1 MRLALVLSFLSGACS
16 AVVWGPGEVR
26 VLVGDSVTVPCRY
39 IDYDKNEKY
48 WCKGK
53 IPLPCRVLVKT
64 DGTTN
69 DKRMSIRDNKT
80 ERVFSVT
87 MKDMREE
94 DDGWYQCAIS
104 TPGIFSN
111 ERSPVYIGVTKDQP
125 PGSVIGQ
132 TKGKVTVRCKYQKSY
147 TDHVKYWCKGNFR
160 ISCST
165 LVKTGDSDTQS
176 RISIRDDKAEGA
188 FYITTTDLTK
198 DDQGSYMCGIS
209 KSGFDESV
217 PVYVQVNEGATIPDL
232 WGPVNVIG
240 QASSSKTISCQYS
253 ADYTDSVKYWCKAN
267 GVKGCSPVV
276 NTENKERKD
285 RTQIRDDRSNRQ
297 FLITIRSL
305 TAQDTGAYYC
315 GVKGHSSLS
324 DKRVPVHLNV
334 EAGATIPDLWGP
346 MNVIGQASSSKT
358 ISCQYSADYTNS
370 VKYWCKADGV
380 DGCSPVVNTE
390 NKEEE
395 DRTQIRDDPSNRQ
408 FLITIRSL
416 TAQDTGVYYCGVKGH
431 SSLSDRRVPVHLN
444 VEAVGKPEKGNWRST
459 EKQEG
464 PAIAKNPPNFLPDRG
479 ASFPL
484 PTLAIS
490 AGALLLL
497 CCVAAGIAW
506 KIKRKIRPAVEDKNE
521 KPPGVTEATYA
532 EVLTN
537 DSTQEPSDVVYSYV
551 NPHQCSQSPPPQ
563 DQVVYSTI
571 NC

>member
-1 MRLALVLSFLSGACS
+1 
-16 AVVWGPGEVR
+16 
-26 VLVGDSVTVPCRY
+26 
-39 IDYDKNEKY
+39 
-48 WCKGK
+48 
-53 IPLPCRVLVKT
+53 
-64 DGTTN
+64 
-69 DKRMSIRDNKT
+69 MSIRYNQT

-87 MKDMREE
+87 MKDLREE
-94 DDGWYQCAIS
+94 DDGWYQCGIS
-104 TPGIFSN
+104 IPQVFSD
-111 ERSPVYIGVTKDQP
+111 ELSPVHISVKKDQP

-464 PAIAKNPPNFLPDRG
+464 PAIAKNPPVTGGPKPVPECTGPG
-479 ASFPL
+479 AGMHPGQDTNPS
-484 PTLAIS
+484 LACFCIQGQTVYVCVYVCVHVHMCVCVCVNVHVS
-490 AGALLLL
+490 VCVCMCACVYVFMCVCVCIHVRVCVCVCVYMCL
-497 CCVAAGIAW
+497 CVCVCVCMCMRVHVCMCAC
-506 KIKRKIRPAVEDKNE
+506 VH
-521 KPPGVTEATYA
+521 VC
-532 EVLTN
+532 V
-537 DSTQEPSDVVYSYV
+537 
-551 NPHQCSQSPPPQ
+551 
-563 DQVVYSTI
+563 
-571 NC
+571 

>member
-334 EAGATIPDLWGP
+334 EA
-346 MNVIGQASSSKT
+346 
-358 ISCQYSADYTNS
+358 
-370 VKYWCKADGV
+370 
-380 DGCSPVVNTE
+380 
-390 NKEEE
+390 
-395 DRTQIRDDPSNRQ
+395 
-408 FLITIRSL
+408 
-416 TAQDTGVYYCGVKGH
+416 
-431 SSLSDRRVPVHLN
+431 
-444 VEAVGKPEKGNWRST
+444 VGKPEKGNWRST
-459 EKQEG
+459 KKQEG
-464 PAIAKNPPNFLPDRG
+464 TAIAKNPPDSSSL
-479 ASFPL
+479 L

-497 CCVAAGIAW
+497 CCVAAGVAW
-506 KIKRKIRPAVEDKNE
+506 KIKRELILSGKQLSIFNMESTCDFFLFLAAVLFLTSLRSMCVVCDGHSNTFTLLSSSHF
-521 KPPGVTEATYA
+521 VTNLEAC
-532 EVLTN
+532 LG
-537 DSTQEPSDVVYSYV
+537 SFS
-551 NPHQCSQSPPPQ
+551 
-563 DQVVYSTI
+563 
-571 NC
+571 